1 MDNRIDT
8 PKMDNN
14 GIIQQRFKY
23 HFGQNFMV
31 LRPITRDLRDF
42 TVTLVLRLYW
52 ESLSSLHRKV
62 LATTSSTC
70 QNSIATNLYL
80 LHIKKHDVTDYSRSN
95 F

>member
-1 MDNRIDT
+1 
-8 PKMDNN
+8 MDNN
-14 GIIQQRFKY
+14 GIIEQRFKY

-52 ESLSSLHRKV
+52 ESLSSLHTKV

-80 LHIKKHDVTDYSRSN
+80 LHI
-95 F
+95 

>member
-14 GIIQQRFKY
+14 VQQRFKY

-62 LATTSSTC
+62 LATTSSTR
-70 QNSIATNLYL
+70 QNSITTNLYL
-80 LHIKKHDVTDYSRSN
+80 LHIKKHGVTDYSRSN